1 MRRTWFLVPLAAA
14 SRGRNPLRAAKALI
28 IALGTALALLAPT
41 TPAWSTTTGADL
53 TVSVAHSADTFLRVN
68 PPNTTVYGGRLTL
81 TVTNRGDGPTDGS
94 AVTVTDTLPAG
105 LAALVNNPGFGAGPV
120 AASGAGWTCTG
131 ATTSSCTRSD
141 VLAAGAAYP
150 PITITVRVTNNAA
163 ALLTNS
169 ASVAGGGS
177 VAPSSS
183 LDMIPVGI
191 DACPNGW
198 SAGDEVTFSP
208 PFGPGLHGGIRSGV
222 PNPERAD
229 GCTLLDAI
237 WEGEPFASHGAFV
250 SRVDTLTD
258 EFVEAGL
265 LTAAAKGKIQ
275 SAAAG
280 SRVGTASDHQV
291 DNSCQN
297 RVAIKLDDGPSR
309 YRPQTL
315 QLFRDKQVHAS
326 MFDLGVR
333 IDDNP
338 AVAAFAAR
346 EGHVVLNHTY
356 WHPHLNALFAA
367 KPKLVVDE
375 VRDAEAAMQRAGTQ
389 FTLNGVRPPFGE
401 ANTGVTQLLASLGN
415 TVYTT
420 SLIGTIDYEPTTTP
434 SQIENE
440 IIDQL
445 RPGVIFTLHDGPI
458 DTPAGANVE
467 AALGPIIDR
476 ARALGY
482 CFGVLDDK
490 GNVTADRYVSSG
502 QAVAQITRP
511 VSYLPLVR
519 AGTPPDPWR
528 PTPQPLRISASH
540 SPDTF
545 APGQVGNTLTL
556 TVQNVSDAPTDG
568 SAITV
573 TNQIPPG
580 LVATSASGTG
590 WTCTATA
597 TRTCTRTDV
606 LPAHTSYPPITI
618 TVNVAATA
626 PASITNSATV
636 TGHGGNVWVDTTS
649 DVIDVG

>member
-1 MRRTWFLVPLAAA
+1 M
-14 SRGRNPLRAAKALI
+14 
-28 IALGTALALLAPT
+28 
-41 TPAWSTTTGADL
+41 
-53 TVSVAHSADTFLRVN
+53 SATHGPDTFLRVDA
-68 PPNTTVYGGRLTL
+68 PNTTVYGGKLTL
-81 TVTNRGDGPTDGS
+81 TVANRGGGPTDGS
-94 AVTVTDTLPAG
+94 TVTVTDTLPAG

-131 ATTSSCTRSD
+131 AATLSCTRGD

-183 LDMIPVGI
+183 LDRIPVGT

-198 SAGDEVTFSP
+198 AAAKEVVFSP
-208 PFGPGLHGGIRSGV
+208 PSGGIRSGV
-222 PNPERAD
+222 SNPERAD

-237 WEGEPFASHGAFV
+237 WAGEPFANHGAFV
-250 SRVDTLTD
+250 AHVDTVTD
-258 EFVEAGL
+258 RFVAAGL
-265 LTAAAKGKIQ
+265 LTPAEKGKVR
-275 SAAAG
+275 SAAAR
-280 SRVGTASDHQV
+280 SQVGTASDHQV

-297 RVAIKLDDGPSR
+297 RVAIKLDDGPSG

-315 QLFRDKQVHAS
+315 RLFRDKQVHAT

-356 WHPHLNALFAA
+356 WHPHLDALFDAN
-367 KPKLVVDE
+367 PRLVEDE
-375 VRDAEAAMQRAGTQ
+375 VRAADAAMRRAGSR
-389 FTLNGVRPPFGE
+389 FTLRGVRPPFGE
-401 ANTGVTQLLASLGN
+401 ANTGVTRTLASLGY
-415 TVYTT
+415 TVYT
-420 SLIGTIDYEPTTTP
+420 SSMISSIDYEPTTTP
-434 SQIENE
+434 DYIVND
-440 IIDQL
+440 IVGRL

-458 DTPAGANVE
+458 DTTAGANVL
-467 AALGPIIDR
+467 AALGPIIDQ

-502 QAVAQITRP
+502 KAIPQITRP
-511 VSYLPLVR
+511 VSYLPLVSE
-519 AGTPPDPWR
+519 GTPPAPWH
-528 PTPQPLRISASH
+528 PTPQPLEISASH
-540 SPDTF
+540 RPDAF

-556 TVQNVSDAPTDG
+556 TVRNVSAAPTDG
-568 SAITV
+568 STITV
-573 TNQIPPG
+573 TDQLPTG
-580 LVATSASGTG
+580 LVATSASGAG
-590 WTCTATA
+590 WTCTGTA
-597 TRTCTRTDV
+597 TRTCTRADV
-606 LPAHTSYPPITI
+606 LPAHASYPPITV
-618 TVNVAATA
+618 TVDVTATA
-626 PASITNSATV
+626 PAAITNSPTV